1 MINMIS
7 IRATALRVFIVFLW
21 VCVPAAALTGVLAGN
36 GWLAPGLSALGLALV
51 LTGGVAVG
59 LPRQTLEYMT
69 AVLAIAQTSILVAA
83 SAGDWQVDFHMI
95 YFAVLAMLTAFCDWR
110 IIILA
115 AGATAVHHLTLSF
128 LVPAWVF
135 PHDRGDIGRVLFHA
149 GIVLME
155 TGILVWLAW
164 SLEQLFAAM
173 DTALGKAETAA
184 AETEALRKQQE
195 QQSQQARQQRVALRL
210 ALADQFATEIAGQT
224 DQLVGAMTDLSENAV
239 SLDQLADTARTSATG
254 ATAEADDAMSHAGTV
269 AAAVEEMAATIAE
282 IVRSVDDAA
291 GRARSAATQ
300 VEAVDRQVATLSEV
314 ATRIG
319 SVVQMIQDIAGQT
332 NLLALNATI
341 EAARAGEAGKGFA
354 VVASEVKS
362 LANQT
367 AKATE
372 DIARQIQEIQ
382 TAAHG
387 TAEAVAEIGQ
397 SVAALDASSGEV
409 ANVIGQQS
417 AAVDEIS
424 RSIQLVSDRTRRLGE
439 AVGGMSDLAG
449 KVASQ
454 VTATRSTADH
464 ADGTAAA
471 MRSGIQGFLT
481 RLRENA

>member
-1 MINMIS
+1 MIKMS
-7 IRATALRVFIVFLW
+7 FIRAMALRVFVVFLW
-21 VCVPAAALTGVLAGN
+21 VCAPVAALTGGLSGN
-36 GWLAPGLSALGLALV
+36 GWMGPGLAAAALAAV
-51 LTGGVAVG
+51 LTGGLLLR

-69 AVLAIAQTSILVAA
+69 ALLAVAQTSVLVMAA
-83 SAGDWQVDFHMI
+83 SGAWQLDYHMV

-135 PHDRGDIGRVLFHA
+135 PDSEGDVRRVLFHA
-149 GIVLME
+149 AVVIME

-164 SLEQLFAAM
+164 SLERLFAAM
-173 DTALGKAETAA
+173 DKALAKAETAA
-184 AETEALRKQQE
+184 AETEALRQQQE
-195 QQSQQARQQRVALRL
+195 QQAQQARQQRVALRL
-210 ALADQFATEIAGQT
+210 ALADQFASEIAGQT
-224 DQLVGAMTDLSENAV
+224 DRLVGAMTNLSDNAGA
-239 SLDQLADTARTSATG
+239 LDQLADSARSSATG
-254 ATAEADDAMSHAGTV
+254 ATAEAEDAMSHAGTV

-282 IVRSVDDAA
+282 IVRSVEDAA
-291 GRARSAATQ
+291 SRARSAATQ
-300 VEAVDRQVATLSEV
+300 VEAVDRQVTTLGEV

-319 SVVQMIQDIAGQT
+319 SVVQMISDIAGQT

-372 DIARQIQEIQ
+372 DITQQIQEIQ
-382 TAAHG
+382 AAAQG
-387 TAEAVAEIGQ
+387 TASAVAEIAQ

-439 AVGGMSDLAG
+439 AVGGMSDLATQ
-449 KVASQ
+449 VASQ
-454 VTATRSTADH
+454 VTATRSTAVH
-464 ADGTAAA
+464 ADGTASA